1 MKFTNL
7 ALTGAAIGL
16 ANAGPVSKRAIS
28 DGMLLPNQWTAHS
41 LTFFLF
47 SRHSQLRSYP

>member
-1 MKFTNL
+1 MKFTNI

-28 DGMLLPNQWTAHS
+28 DGV
-41 LTFFLF
+41 
-47 SRHSQLRSYP
+47 

>member
-16 ANAGPVSKRAIS
+16 ANAGPVSKRAIT
-28 DGMLLPNQWTAHS
+28 DGM
-41 LTFFLF
+41 
-47 SRHSQLRSYP
+47 SQHKAN

>member
-16 ANAGPVSKRAIS
+16 ANAGPVSKRTITDGIS
-28 DGMLLPNQWTAHS
+28 
-41 LTFFLF
+41 
-47 SRHSQLRSYP
+47 SQHKAK

>member
-1 MKFTNL
+1 MKFTNV

-28 DGMLLPNQWTAHS
+28 DGMLLPNQRAAHS
-41 LTFFLF
+41 LMFFLR